1 MDDSQKIERIIEVMQ
16 QLQSMCKDL
25 NDPVNNRKLIIGLM
39 IAMIVST
46 QVPDV
51 TILPNNREIAFA

>member
-25 NDPVNNRKLIIGLM
+25 NDPLNNRNLIVGIM
-39 IAMIVST
+39 VAMIVST